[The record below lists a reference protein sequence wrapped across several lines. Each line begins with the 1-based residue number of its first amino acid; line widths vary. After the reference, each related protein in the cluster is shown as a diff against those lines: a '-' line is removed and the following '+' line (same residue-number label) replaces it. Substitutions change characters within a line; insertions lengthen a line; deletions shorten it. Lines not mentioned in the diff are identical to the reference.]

1 MLSQRQALYEEF
13 KRDPGHFR
21 NLAKSRGLPLSAV
34 LQVEA
39 PTGDKYS
46 PRSALHDLMMRDG
59 LRVESDLNHPASTI
73 GEFFTEPHRA
83 ELLYSYLDDVYER
96 AFWKRTP
103 SSSGVRAVPGGESG
117 AAQSE
122 FTENEMWRP
131 YHDTPLM
138 ERKKIAPQVRIED
151 LIARVETIAED
162 LIRET
167 DYDVPTVDETMSNIA
182 EGTEIPVVQMRLR
195 SETSSMKK
203 VGIGLEITDEFMTN
217 PTRVSAVRIWV
228 ERVATTH
235 EITLVREA
243 VRTLK
248 VQGTANGA
256 VDIAQTLD
264 DIIKVNTEFEEPY
277 MMTLLITSKA
287 QARAWIKANVDAG
300 MSGANFLSY
309 PSGRFAGVFAG
320 IQLVNMTSAP
330 TRLAYVTDPTTG
342 ALASGEMLG
351 IDDRA
356 AIVLY
361 RQTRGSVNERERI
374 ARRQVEARYLTE
386 RYGFV
391 IEDDNPIRL
400 FT

>member
-1 MLSQRQALYEEF
+1 
-13 KRDPGHFR
+13 
-21 NLAKSRGLPLSAV
+21 
-34 LQVEA
+34 
-39 PTGDKYS
+39 
-46 PRSALHDLMMRDG
+46 
-59 LRVESDLNHPASTI
+59 
-73 GEFFTEPHRA
+73 
-83 ELLYSYLDDVYER
+83 
-96 AFWKRTP
+96 
-103 SSSGVRAVPGGESG
+103 
-117 AAQSE
+117 
-122 FTENEMWRP
+122 
-131 YHDTPLM
+131 
-138 ERKKIAPQVRIED
+138 
-151 LIARVETIAED
+151 
-162 LIRET
+162 
-167 DYDVPTVDETMSNIA
+167 
-182 EGTEIPVVQMRLR
+182 
-195 SETSSMKK
+195 
-203 VGIGLEITDEFMTN
+203 MTN

-330 TRLAYVTDPTTG
+330 TRLAYVTDATAG
-342 ALASGEMLG
+342 ALTAQEMLG

-374 ARRQVEARYLTE
+374 ARRQVEARNTLTFI
-386 RYGFV
+386 YATTCLM
-391 IEDDNPIRL
+391 I
-400 FT
+400 